1 MVLPAMS
8 TCAGSRV
15 PLCGSAYV
23 YTYVT
28 VGEFVAFVIGWNLLL
43 GYVIGTASVA
53 RAYSGYLDSLLNNTM
68 QAHFRG
74 ELWGH

>member
-1 MVLPAMS
+1 M
-8 TCAGSRV
+8 

-43 GYVIGTASVA
+43 EYVIGTASVA

-68 QAHFRG
+68 QSHFRG
-74 ELWGH
+74 ELQPGTLAHCLVTITPIY